1 MSFAR
6 FAVLVMNVRTYLP
19 YGMHERDRCI
29 QLLGMV
35 GQSLPAAAIHNSPA
49 ALQIVVGTNVHVR
62 LFIGT

>member
-1 MSFAR
+1 
-6 FAVLVMNVRTYLP
+6 
-19 YGMHERDRCI
+19 MHERNRCI

-62 LFIGT
+62 FVYRYLMMMMR